1 VSSARS
7 HNSAHAYRLV
17 LTGIDRRET
26 DNEDEIRTTPLH
38 GERLVKILIG
48 GVLSF
53 DLVDEFIMG
62 Q

>member
-7 HNSAHAYRLV
+7 HSSAHAYRLV
-17 LTGIDRRET
+17 LPGVDRREA
-26 DNEDEIRTTPLH
+26 DNEDEIQTTPLH

-48 GVLSF
+48 GALSF
-53 DLVDEFIMG
+53 DLVDEFIIR